1 MNVNLPPGY
10 AGNSRSV
17 CLGSPD
23 WTYQSLV
30 VNLLPDEFVLA
41 EGVAGFS
48 GDRVY
53 RPLLHLLLY
62 GTVQHEERLAGTLL
76 EGKHTRSGERQQED
90 GGGEKGGK
98 NTSKYKL

>member
-1 MNVNLPPGY
+1 M
-10 AGNSRSV
+10 
-17 CLGSPD
+17 GSPD

-48 GDRVY
+48 GDGVY

-76 EGKHTRSGERQQED
+76 LRKHTRSSERQQED
-90 GGGEKGGK
+90 GGGQKGEKYIK
-98 NTSKYKL
+98 I

>member
-1 MNVNLPPGY
+1 MWI
-10 AGNSRSV
+10 
-17 CLGSPD
+17 GSPD
-23 WTYQSLV
+23 PTYQSLV

-53 RPLLHLLLY
+53 RPLLHLLFY

-76 EGKHTRSGERQQED
+76 VGKRTGSGQRKQED
-90 GGGEKGGK
+90 NGGRQEGGK
-98 NTSKYKL
+98 YIKI

>member
-1 MNVNLPPGY
+1 MSTCLLVTQETVE
-10 AGNSRSV
+10 A

-76 EGKHTRSGERQQED
+76 EGKHTGE
-90 GGGEKGGK
+90 GGGGQKREKYIK
-98 NTSKYKL
+98 I